1 MLPDERRW
9 LVSLLSSRTLAPGGG
24 YPGNDDDGRALQK
37 SLDGDKLRQD
47 FVNSAHFLKSH
58 ELSTGKIGATGFC
71 WGGSTTNFLAITL
84 GDQLQAAVPLY
95 GSAPETSKVPNIRA
109 AVMVQYA
116 EKDGWGNKTR
126 ANYEAALQAADVTY
140 EMHSYPGTGHGFHN
154 YSTARYNE
162 EVAKLA
168 WERTIAWFTKYLS

>member
-9 LVSLLSSRTLAPGGG
+9 LVSLPSPLTLAPVGG

-58 ELSTGKIGATGFC
+58 ELSTEKIGATGFC

-84 GDQLQAAVPLY
+84 GDQL
-95 GSAPETSKVPNIRA
+95 
-109 AVMVQYA
+109 
-116 EKDGWGNKTR
+116 
-126 ANYEAALQAADVTY
+126 
-140 EMHSYPGTGHGFHN
+140 
-154 YSTARYNE
+154 
-162 EVAKLA
+162 
-168 WERTIAWFTKYLS
+168 